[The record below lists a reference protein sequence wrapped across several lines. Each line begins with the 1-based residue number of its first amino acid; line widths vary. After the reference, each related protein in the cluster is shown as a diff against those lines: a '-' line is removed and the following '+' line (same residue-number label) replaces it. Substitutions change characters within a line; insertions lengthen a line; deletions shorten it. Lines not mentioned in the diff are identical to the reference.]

1 MSNTTVRLLIGS
13 GVATT
18 GALLVYAARTRSRN
32 RSLLARTRK
41 QAEMLK
47 RQATKLGE
55 AAVDNLAD
63 AVGVGKAAY
72 RQVVDRVA
80 G

>member
-13 GVATT
+13 SVAMT
-18 GALLVYAARTRSRN
+18 GALLVYAARTRSKN
-32 RSLLARTRK
+32 RSLLTRTRK
-41 QAEMLK
+41 QAEILK

-55 AAVDNLAD
+55 AAAESLAD
-63 AVGVGKAAY
+63 AVGAGKAAY
-72 RQVVDRVA
+72 RQVADRVA

>member
-1 MSNTTVRLLIGS
+1 
-13 GVATT
+13 
-18 GALLVYAARTRSRN
+18 
-32 RSLLARTRK
+32 
-41 QAEMLK
+41 MLK

-63 AVGVGKAAY
+63 AVGAGKAAY